1 MLRTKDEVVDFV
13 GALIN
18 EEWSIDEPLM
28 DAIVCYEDG
37 FVNFAMVLHELGD
50 GDEDE
55 IAVVFDK
62 VAAIVNDEGYRDWLV
77 KHSDRPTRW
86 LSARA
91 REVCDA

>member
-13 GALIN
+13 ETLIN

-62 VAAIVNDEGYRDWLV
+62 VAERINGGYRDWLV
-77 KHSDRPTRW
+77 RESDRPTRW
-86 LSARA
+86 MAFTA
-91 REVCDA
+91 REVCEA